1 MSVTVAA
8 LSATQERRIGRAP
21 GPAGP
26 GESHSSSR
34 YGLGVA
40 GTTRMN
46 REQFAAATAG
56 LDEAELRKALW
67 TVYWRGTAAVR
78 ERIEEIL
85 SPDPAGAAR
94 RAAAQ
99 TPDPDQVLGAV
110 QEFTGLVR
118 SGAYIAGSRAV
129 RPKERSQWRFTFR
142 RLLAESRAA
151 LAAQDPAGGEAA
163 LTEMIDLACQ
173 LRDYEYVRSEDPIEA
188 AAVVVSDE
196 IAVLWRHLLDH
207 RGFAGFAAPAAEQ
220 FLRWESRY
228 GWTRG
233 GWGTIS
239 ERESR
244 LTDVMAGLLTVPD
257 TWVTFTQHY
266 LQVLDGL
273 APPPVPE
280 RGRVRSYQTEQRRR
294 EHDRRV
300 AQRAETMIDWHL
312 MLLDRF
318 ADTEDEA
325 LVDRLA
331 GHAALG
337 GPEQT
342 YFRARL
348 AQVRGDLPAARQLI
362 HQALE
367 RLPGHSG
374 FLAFAR
380 EIDAP
385 LPPTARVVAA
395 SRRLPGS

>member
-1 MSVTVAA
+1 
-8 LSATQERRIGRAP
+8 
-21 GPAGP
+21 
-26 GESHSSSR
+26 
-34 YGLGVA
+34 
-40 GTTRMN
+40 MN

-56 LDEAELRKALW
+56 LGEHELRTALW
-67 TVYWRGTAAVR
+67 TIYWRGTAAVR

-94 RAAAQ
+94 RSAPQA
-99 TPDPDQVLGAV
+99 PDPDEVLAAV

-142 RLLAESRAA
+142 RLLAQSRAA
-151 LAAQDPAGGEAA
+151 LAAQDPSDGEAA

-196 IAVLWRHLLDH
+196 IAVLWRHLMDH
-207 RGFAGFAAPAAEQ
+207 RGFAGFAAQAAEQ

-228 GWTRG
+228 GWTRT

-239 ERESR
+239 ERESS
-244 LTDVMAGLLTVPD
+244 LTDVLAGLLTVPD
-257 TWVTFTQHY
+257 TWVTFTERY
-266 LQVLDGL
+266 LQVLDSL
-273 APPPVPE
+273 TPPPPQPAPAPA
-280 RGRVRSYQTEQRRR
+280 RGRDRSYQAQQRRR
-294 EHDRRV
+294 ELDQRV
-300 AQRAETMIDWHL
+300 ARRAETMIDWHL

-318 ADTEDEA
+318 AGTDDEA
-325 LVDRLA
+325 LLDRLA
-331 GHAALG
+331 DHAAFG

-348 AQVRGDLPAARQLI
+348 AQVRGNLPAARQLI

-367 RLPGHSG
+367 QLPGHSG

-380 EIDAP
+380 ETDTP
-385 LPPTARVVAA
+385 LPPRARAVAA

>member
-1 MSVTVAA
+1 
-8 LSATQERRIGRAP
+8 
-21 GPAGP
+21 
-26 GESHSSSR
+26 
-34 YGLGVA
+34 
-40 GTTRMN
+40 MN
-46 REQFAAATAG
+46 REQFAAATAA

-85 SPDPAGAAR
+85 SPAPAGVAR
-94 RAAAQ
+94 RAAPQ
-99 TPDPDQVLGAV
+99 TPDPDQVLRAV

-151 LAAQDPAGGEAA
+151 LVAQDPGGGEAA
-163 LTEMIDLACQ
+163 LTEMIDLACH
-173 LRDYEYVRSEDPIEA
+173 LRDHEYVRSEDPIEA

-207 RGFAGFAAPAAEQ
+207 RGFAGFAAQAAEQ

-239 ERESR
+239 KRESR

-257 TWVTFTQHY
+257 TWVTFTEHY

-273 APPPVPE
+273 APLPVLE
-280 RGRVRSYQTEQRRR
+280 RGLGRSR
-294 EHDRRV
+294 
-300 AQRAETMIDWHL
+300 RAETMIDWHL

-318 ADTEDEA
+318 AGTEDEA
-325 LVDRLA
+325 LVDRVA
-331 GHAALG
+331 GHAAFG

-348 AQVRGDLPAARQLI
+348 AQLRGDLPAARQLI

-367 RLPGHSG
+367 QLPGHSG

-385 LPPTARVVAA
+385 LPSTARVVAA
-395 SRRLPGS
+395 SGRLLGS

>member
-1 MSVTVAA
+1 
-8 LSATQERRIGRAP
+8 
-21 GPAGP
+21 
-26 GESHSSSR
+26 
-34 YGLGVA
+34 
-40 GTTRMN
+40 MN

-56 LDEAELRKALW
+56 LGEAELRKALW

-85 SPDPAGAAR
+85 APDPAAAAR
-94 RAAAQ
+94 RAAPAP
-99 TPDPDQVLGAV
+99 PDPDEVLRAA

-118 SGAYIAGSRAV
+118 AGAYLVGNRAV

-151 LAAQDPAGGEAA
+151 LAAEDPAGGEAA

-207 RGFAGFAAPAAEQ
+207 RGFAGFAAEAAGQ
-220 FLRWESRY
+220 FLRWESQY
-228 GWTRG
+228 GWTRH
-233 GWGTIS
+233 GWGKVS
-239 ERESR
+239 ERETR
-244 LTDVMAGLLTVPD
+244 LTDVLAGLLTVPD

-273 APPPVPE
+273 APPPPAPTPA
-280 RGRVRSYQTEQRRR
+280 RGRGRSYEAEQRRR
-294 EHDRRV
+294 DLERRL
-300 AQRAETMIDWHL
+300 ARRAETMIDWHL

-318 ADTEDEA
+318 VGTEDEA
-325 LVDRLA
+325 LLDHLA

-342 YFRARL
+342 YFQARL
-348 AQVRGDLPAARQLI
+348 AQARGDLPAARQLI

-367 RLPGHSG
+367 QLPGHRA
-374 FLAFAR
+374 FLDLASQT
-380 EIDAP
+380 DAP
-385 LPPTARVVAA
+385 LPPNASLIAA
-395 SRRLPGS
+395 SRRPPEP